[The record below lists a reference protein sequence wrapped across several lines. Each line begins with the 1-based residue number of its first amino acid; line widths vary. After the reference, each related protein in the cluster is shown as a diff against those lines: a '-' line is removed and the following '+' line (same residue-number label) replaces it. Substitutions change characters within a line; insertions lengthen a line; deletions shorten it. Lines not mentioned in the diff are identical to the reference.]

1 MWVISTE
8 KITSGSAVDY
18 EKKQPPTFKDSHDP
32 AKTNRHIC
40 SGRPE
45 QPKSLQSQ
53 WQFQMSHIE
62 VCPSACFCSFTGT
75 HTPCLG
81 RKCLDWLVGTAA
93 PHRKW
98 RLHSFPSACR
108 WSLILVQLSGTSTK
122 RWNPAAELYRILYHC
137 RETRYRSSTN
147 QSWITRDCCTTVK
160 SFN

>member
-8 KITSGSAVDY
+8 KITSGSPVDY

-32 AKTNRHIC
+32 CKNKQ
-40 SGRPE
+40 

-62 VCPSACFCSFTGT
+62 VKYVPALASALSRA

-81 RKCLDWLVGTAA
+81 RKCLDWLVSTAA

-108 WSLILVQLSGTSTK
+108 WSLILVQLSGTFTK